1 MALYPDYV
9 TAAELKAQLRVTDSV
24 DDAAVAFAVTA
35 ASRAIDHA
43 CNRQF
48 GLNGSAVARVY
59 HWQGHCID
67 GRLAVPIFDLMTTT
81 GLVVKVDQG
90 DDGTY
95 ETTLTLDTDFFLW
108 PDNAAGDLKPWT
120 YLIFGSQAQVYPA
133 GVARELQVTANFGWT
148 TVPTIV
154 KQACL
159 IQAARFF
166 VRRDSA
172 YGVAGSPEIGSEV
185 RLLDRLDPDVAMM
198 LAAVRRPWGA
208 V

>member
-9 TAAELKAQLRVTDSV
+9 TASELKAQLRVTDSA
-24 DDAAVAFAVTA
+24 DDAAVAIAVTA

-48 GLNGSAVARVY
+48 GLNGSAAARVY

-81 GLVVKVDQG
+81 ALVVKVDQG

-95 ETTLTLDTDFFLW
+95 ETTLTLNTDFFLW
-108 PDNAAGDLKPWT
+108 PDNAAGDVKPWT
-120 YLIFGSQAQVYPA
+120 YLLFGSQAQVYPH
-133 GVARELQVTANFGWT
+133 GVARELEVTANWGWS